1 MPLGRGSVGLVADV
15 VRTRGRQ
22 RTADEN
28 GEIPEE
34 IYRATLKLMAQ
45 KPFSEISVAQILR
58 GAQVSRATFY
68 AYFSSRFAVLLGL
81 LERAM
86 DDIFQTVSPFLRRT
100 ADDPPEAALERSI
113 TDVTRAW
120 RRHRVVLQAVNH
132 HWPTEASLRDR
143 WLEITGRFIEAG
155 ATEIE
160 RERESGVIVS
170 TVPSRQLAATLFWG
184 TERVLHIAGLG
195 VDPDLPDED
204 AAVEPLV
211 ALWAGALY
219 GHPH

>member
-1 MPLGRGSVGLVADV
+1 M

-22 RTADEN
+22 RTADDD
-28 GEIPEE
+28 GEIPAE
-34 IYRATLKLMAQ
+34 IYAATRELMRHKTFA
-45 KPFSEISVAQILR
+45 EISVAQILTE
-58 GAQVSRATFY
+58 AQVSRATFY
-68 AYFSSRFAVLLGL
+68 AYFSSRFAVLRGL
-81 LERAM
+81 LEQAM
-86 DDIFQTVSPFLRRT
+86 DDIFQTVSPFLRRS
-100 ADDPPEAALERSI
+100 AEDPPEAALERSI
-113 TDVTRAW
+113 AEVTRTW
-120 RRHRVVLQAVNH
+120 RRHRTVLQAVNH
-132 HWPTEASLRDR
+132 HWPTEPSLQEL

-160 RERESGVIVS
+160 RERETGVMVS

-195 VDPDLPDED
+195 MDPDLPDED

-211 ALWAGALY
+211 ALWSGALY